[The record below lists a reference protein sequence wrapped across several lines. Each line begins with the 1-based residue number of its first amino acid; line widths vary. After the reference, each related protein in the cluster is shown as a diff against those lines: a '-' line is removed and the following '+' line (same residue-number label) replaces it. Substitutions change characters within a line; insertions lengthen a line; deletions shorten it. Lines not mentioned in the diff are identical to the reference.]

1 MPPRMTITA
10 LKRGYLNAL
19 NCGLFLVGAW
29 LLVGGM
35 IAVVTGRESRD
46 SLSTSFAV
54 ESFSWSPDS
63 TLLVT
68 VKGRFALLR
77 RGALPFHPEFRQDV
91 EKALK
96 ERCPSATEL

>member
-10 LKRGYLNAL
+10 LKRGHLNAL

-29 LLVGGM
+29 LLLGG
-35 IAVVTGRESRD
+35 IIK
-46 SLSTSFAV
+46 
-54 ESFSWSPDS
+54 
-63 TLLVT
+63 
-68 VKGRFALLR
+68 VKGPFALLR
-77 RGALPFHPEFRQDV
+77 HGALPFPPEYRQDV